1 MNIAHET
8 TKARGATIL
17 IPRSKVE
24 NLNPALALAVAWYD
38 AASAALRRSP
48 AIDSDAR
55 RPGRWYG

>member
-17 IPRSKVE
+17 ILRSKID

-48 AIDSDAR
+48 AIDPDAR
-55 RPGRWYG
+55 RRGRWHG